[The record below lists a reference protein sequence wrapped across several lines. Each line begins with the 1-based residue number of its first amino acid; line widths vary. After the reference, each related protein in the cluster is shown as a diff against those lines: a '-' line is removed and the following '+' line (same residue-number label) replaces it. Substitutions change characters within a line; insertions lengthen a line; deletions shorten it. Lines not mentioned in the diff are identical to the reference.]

1 MRTITIDDR
10 RSIVN
15 MMLRILNQIDP
26 KGEHIGTT
34 DPDEVI
40 RELKK
45 KKATAVFTDVEM
57 PKMNG
62 IDLANCRRSIRR
74 STSSSLPVIRN
85 TCRMPLTSMPPAI

>member
-62 IDLANCRRSIRR
+62 IDLARK
-74 STSSSLPVIRN
+74 
-85 TCRMPLTSMPPAI
+85 PLCLRLSDKADG